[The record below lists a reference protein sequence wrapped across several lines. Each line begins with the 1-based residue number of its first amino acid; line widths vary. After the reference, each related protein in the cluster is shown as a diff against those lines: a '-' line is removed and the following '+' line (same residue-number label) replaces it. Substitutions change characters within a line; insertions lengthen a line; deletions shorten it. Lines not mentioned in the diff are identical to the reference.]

1 MTPREI
7 ANSICESL
15 QRSGYQALLV
25 GGCVRDLL
33 LGREPADYDVT
44 TDATPEQVMA
54 LFPES
59 LAVGAQFGV
68 ILIPRDEMK
77 VEVATFRSDVGYSDG
92 RHPDRVVYSKTPQQD
107 VQRRDFT
114 INGLLMRHDSG
125 EVLDFVGGQADLQ
138 AKVIRAIGE
147 PDRRFREDKL
157 RMMRAV
163 RFAARFGF
171 EIETETFRA
180 IRRHVSEIHQVSP
193 ERLREELTKMLT
205 EGAARQAVELLD
217 ETWLLQQVLPEVG
230 AMKGVEQPP
239 QFHPEGDVW
248 IHTRMMLEGLPA
260 GASPTLAW
268 GVLLHDVGKPPTF
281 RSATETGDRIRFNN
295 HVQVGVRMAEAI
307 CERLHFSNEDIQQIL
322 ALVDNHM
329 RFGAVEE
336 MRASTLKKF
345 VRLPHF
351 EEHQALHKL
360 DCLSSH
366 RNLESYDFVRRFL
379 EVTPPEQVRPERL
392 LSGDDL
398 RDMGFRPGPL
408 FSRILQSVEDA
419 QLEGQIRTREEAKEY
434 VLSKFGSKRQ
444 KASSN

>member
-1 MTPREI
+1 M
-7 ANSICESL
+7 ANSICETL
-15 QRSGYQALLV
+15 RRNGYQALLV

-59 LAVGAQFGV
+59 IAVGAQFGV
-68 ILIPRDEMK
+68 ISIPRDGMK
-77 VEVATFRSDVGYSDG
+77 IEVATFRSDVGYSDG
-92 RHPDRVVYSKTPQQD
+92 RHPDRVVYSKTAQED
-107 VQRRDFT
+107 VRRRDFT
-114 INGLLMRHDSG
+114 VNGLLMRHDTG
-125 EVLDFVGGQADLQ
+125 EVLDYAGGQADLK
-138 AKVIRAIGE
+138 ARMIRAIGE
-147 PDRRFREDKL
+147 PDRRFTEDKL

-171 EIETETFRA
+171 EIEAETFRA
-180 IRRHVSEIHQVSP
+180 IRRHVAEIHHVSP

-205 EGAARQAVELLD
+205 EGAARAAFELLD
-217 ETWLLQQVLPEVG
+217 QTWLLQQVLPEVG

-248 IHTRMMLEGLPA
+248 IHTRMMLEALPA

-281 RSATETGDRIRFNN
+281 QSAAETGDRIRFNN
-295 HVQVGVRMAEAI
+295 HVQVGVRMAEDI
-307 CERLHFSNEDIQQIL
+307 CKRLRFSNEDTEQIL

-336 MRASTLKKF
+336 MRSSTLKKF

-351 EEHQALHKL
+351 EEHLALHRL

-366 RNLESYDFVRRFL
+366 RNLDSYDFVRRFL

-398 RDMGFRPGPL
+398 QEMGFRPGPL
-408 FSRILQSVEDA
+408 FSQILQAVEDA

-434 VLSKFGSKRQ
+434 VLSKYGSKRQ
-444 KASSN
+444 KASCK